1 MANEQTPLFIHDWQ
15 ELRDQVR
22 RMRASFTI
30 VRVSADGVL
39 RSKQAISL
47 LQRSQSASETLAIEV
62 IDSVLQLIIPLQHY
76 EPNPSGP
83 ARFAIGDA
91 LGRLD

>member
-47 LQRSQSASETLAIEV
+47 LQHSQSG
-62 IDSVLQLIIPLQHY
+62 H
-76 EPNPSGP
+76 
-83 ARFAIGDA
+83 
-91 LGRLD
+91 